1 MMGLQAEWSGF
12 IQTHAIT
19 YTAQFVP
26 GLIVLKK
33 FEFEDKEL
41 LNVF

>member
-1 MMGLQAEWSGF
+1 MGLQAEWSGF

-19 YTAQFVP
+19 YTAQF